1 MEVILKSTKHRVK
14 KPVMRDHY
22 WYDPET
28 RKRLHGRG
36 GRMIFV
42 YDTTRKKSIP
52 QIVEAEEWVY
62 ESNFDDIMEWIEDSS
77 YVDSVSHV
85 AKGISVSFE
94 TSASTFSGL
103 EDELRYNNIMYDYDE
118 ADLRR
123 ETTDSREKKRWQNS
137 QSKWQIRHHH

>member
-1 MEVILKSTKHRVK
+1 MEVILKSTKHRTK

-52 QIVEAEEWVY
+52 QIVDAEEWVY
-62 ESNFDDIMEWIEDSS
+62 ESNFDDIMEWVENSS
-77 YVDSVSHV
+77 YVESVSNV
-85 AKGISVSFE
+85 ANGFSVSFE
-94 TSASTFSGL
+94 TPASTISGL
-103 EDELRYNNIMYDYDE
+103 EDELRSKNIMYDYDT

-123 ETTDSREKKRWQNS
+123 ESSDSREKKRWQNS
-137 QSKWQIRHHH
+137 QSKWQIRHPH